1 MAKRKTP
8 KVKKEQQQKVDPQKA
23 REEFMSKLA
32 GDVKKLRDEILKDNK
47 EIAPKLDLYALLYK
61 NLLLEHYKTMNI
73 NYNDEVEEEKKET
86 PILDKDGN
94 PVKL

>member
-8 KVKKEQQQKVDPQKA
+8 KVKKEEQQKIDPQKA

-32 GDVKKLRDEILKDNK
+32 EDVRRLRDEILKDNK

-61 NLLLEHYKTMNI
+61 NLLLEHYKTLNI
-73 NYNDEVEEEKKET
+73 NYNDEPEEVKKET
-86 PILDKDGN
+86 SILDKDGN
-94 PVKL
+94 PAK